1 MYIYTSMMYPLY
13 GMISIAMARGKFYH
27 WPRCHVATLT
37 RSPGL
42 MAPLLQQQTCE
53 EVRLGEEAIRT
64 IPENGLER

>member
-1 MYIYTSMMYPLY
+1 MEWYPLPLPVASSTI
-13 GMISIAMARGKFYH
+13 G
-27 WPRCHVATLT
+27 HVATLT

-53 EVRLGEEAIRT
+53 EVRLVEEAIRS